1 MLLALVQELFPN
13 DTGPIYKETIAGRF
27 PVEPFNT
34 YSNLIFLFIVIYFGI
49 RIYKEPKNQ
58 WFLMITIPFI
68 FIGYI
73 GGTLYHGL
81 RNSEAWLLIDWVPIR
96 GLSFAAI
103 LYFVFK
109 WKDTWRKRLIFITAI
124 GIAFVGLR
132 YLPVNENLEHNLGYL
147 ISALTILIP
156 IIGYLAKTKWRNARP
171 AIIAFIIFGVAV
183 AFRVLD
189 TRLDFEL
196 FWMGTHWL
204 WHLFGGTAVFFI
216 LLYIFRDNKAQ
227 AAYIS

>member
-58 WFLMITIPFI
+58 WFLMITIPFM
-68 FIGYI
+68 
-73 GGTLYHGL
+73 
-81 RNSEAWLLIDWVPIR
+81 LIDWVPIR

-156 IIGYLAKTKWRNARP
+156 IIGYLAKTKWRNVRP

-189 TRLDFEL
+189 TRLDFEI